1 MFRKLNFLAQSLKN
15 LSNFW
20 KWNVLASYFVYIS
33 EWNFP
38 DSKSKKNNTLK
49 KCHIFQEIEFSSP
62 KYKKFLIFKK
72 GTFWARKRKTSYISR
87 NNFFFISSN
96 WLGFLH
102 KLIHLIFFVGVSFIR
117 IIKIF
122 FTRIDN
128 FGLKTL

>member
-38 DSKSKKNNTLK
+38 DSKSNKNNTLK